1 MVQISDLMVSVFD
14 DVFMTTTATGADD
27 EPGVD
32 DDGCTATIP
41 CGVDIS
47 IEQLLS
53 APGVPMPEGQVGAA
67 FGTFVV

>member
-1 MVQISDLMVSVFD
+1 MSDLMVSVFD
-14 DVFMTTTATGADD
+14 DVFVTTTATGADD
-27 EPGVD
+27 EPG
-32 DDGCTATIP
+32 TATIP

-53 APGVPMPEGQVGAA
+53 APGVPMPEEQVGAA